1 MGRLRTYRLFT
12 RDWHKP
18 IQKQGC
24 SGRFNQ
30 CWISPLPWSPS
41 EQVINILD
49 AYLQRCYVKSSDK
62 KRCISCI
69 SSLLLSPARG
79 RSAFCLASRGSFL
92 WHQLGI
98 SFFALH
104 VGTIAKKRCS
114 NSQQWQTVACLELFP
129 YVTLIYHLRLTF
141 EIIFPA
147 LNVELK
153 LEIDSDYYL
162 QISKFQK
169 PVHCLAVRSNCD
181 RLHLPVLRAFF
192 CRTAFFFGSPV
203 SLLFWSVPILL
214 DLQSS
219 SLLHRSKVTKVLRM
233 IVFCV
238 RGVPWD

>member
-30 CWISPLPWSPS
+30 CWIFPLPWSPS

-141 EIIFPA
+141 KIIFPA
-147 LNVELK
+147 LNVESK

-162 QISKFQK
+162 QISKLQN
-169 PVHCLAVRSNCD
+169 PVHCLAVRSNCGHL
-181 RLHLPVLRAFF
+181 RLP
-192 CRTAFFFGSPV
+192 S
-203 SLLFWSVPILL
+203 SVG
-214 DLQSS
+214 QHS
-219 SLLHRSKVTKVLRM
+219 SLAHLFLFFSSLFLFLWICKALPSYTELGSQKYSGWLCFM
-233 IVFCV
+233 W
-238 RGVPWD
+238 GE